1 MSLAAEKQPTSRY
14 EGRIRL
20 LKSGGG
26 MDSTITLH
34 WQERRL
40 GRTLLRT
47 YRDTVDLY
55 EVFPNDKQPRRGPK
69 QDPELQRQI
78 EANEGIFEPLLLEP
92 HPENRDKF
100 RIVDGDR
107 RWENSKT
114 LVEVHKKEQYRRL
127 PAEITDRT
135 LTDEERLRV
144 WIYIHRQRREWDTK
158 EKEMVAYSL
167 VNMVG
172 RASAAN
178 ILGITVRELDKLV
191 EIYDLSEKLT
201 NLAEPGA
208 SITWAREI
216 KNLNRKILTPT
227 VLDVIVK
234 KANEQEITNSKE
246 IRRLRQVLKDPVA
259 KDHFLSSSGTI
270 DTALRTLGPT
280 PSKKNQGLLG
290 DIEQVSESLK
300 RYSWTTLAALKGD
313 PQVLRKLEETEKLL
327 KDLKKALSK

>member
-1 MSLAAEKQPTSRY
+1 MQSDL
-14 EGRIRL
+14 
-20 LKSGGG
+20 
-26 MDSTITLH
+26 TLH

-47 YRDTVDLY
+47 YRDTVDLHD
-55 EVFPNDKQPRRGPK
+55 VFPNEKQPRMTPK
-69 QDPELQRQI
+69 EDPELQRQI

-92 HPENRDKF
+92 HPEDRNKF
-100 RIVDGDR
+100 RIIDGDR
-107 RWENSKT
+107 RWTNSKI
-114 LVEVHKKEQYRRL
+114 LVEVQKKEQYRLL

-216 KNLNRKILTPT
+216 KNLNRKILTPSA
-227 VLDVIVK
+227 LDTIVRK
-234 KANEQEITNSKE
+234 VNEQEITNSKD
-246 IRRLRQVLKDPVA
+246 IRKLRQILKDPVA
-259 KDHFLSSSGTI
+259 KENFLAPGGTME
-270 DTALRTLGPT
+270 TATKSLSPA
-280 PSKKNQGLLG
+280 PQKKSHGLLG
-290 DIEQVSESLK
+290 DIEQLSESIQ
-300 RYSWTTLAALKGD
+300 RYSWTTLAGMKGD
-313 PQVLRKLEETEKLL
+313 QQVIRKLEETEKLL
-327 KDLKKALSK
+327 KELKRALSR